1 MDTSLEVL
9 KRFLDKTFPE
19 VGLDC
24 PNFPVMVVLFSA
36 AMMRNANPAFLEQ
49 FTRYRREF
57 IDAIAANMANNGL
70 WKDDQYLACGWLD
83 EGRLDEEEFAQQ
95 VDVATGMLW
104 YTEQAV
110 HRGRVDVLWIR
121 PEIPAPPRPLRC
133 NLASKS

>member
-49 FTRYRREF
+49 FTRHRREF

-70 WKDDQYLACGWLD
+70 WKDDQYLACCWLD
-83 EGRLDEEEFAQQ
+83 EGHLEEEEFAQR
-95 VDVATGMLW
+95 VRRTNGFLLVRCRPVRNGDWDVAVPW
-104 YTEQAV
+104 
-110 HRGRVDVLWIR
+110 
-121 PEIPAPPRPLRC
+121 
-133 NLASKS
+133 